1 MADPASY
8 PDAAWPI
15 RRFAVWWLRG
25 KPFAPPADFMSVY
38 RGGDAGLGLTL
49 YRHGPFQVQL
59 FIARPNVHFPRH
71 RHPHIDSA
79 EFHLA
84 GFNEFKS
91 ERNQW
96 LGPFLMVAP
105 TEWHV
110 AESGPE
116 GSSFISIQKWL
127 NGVAPT
133 SVELD
138 WEGDAIDDG
147 HSQAI
152 RPVYIQSRLHDAD
165 MAGYVMAEG
174 GYVYLHLPMEYNGIG
189 GTDG

>member
-1 MADPASY
+1 MSKPI
-8 PDAAWPI
+8 PAWPI

-38 RGGDAGLGLTL
+38 RGGAAGMGVTL
-49 YRHGPFQVQL
+49 YRYGQFQVQL

-79 EFHLA
+79 ELHLA
-84 GFNEFKS
+84 GFNDFKS

-110 AESGPE
+110 AESGPD

-127 NGVAPT
+127 DGVAPT

-138 WEGDAIDDG
+138 WEGGFIDYK
-147 HSQAI
+147 HAAAI
-152 RPVYIQSRLHDAD
+152 RPKYTKVPVADWGQLGDYKLPSAADWAMAFKFPEHD
-165 MAGYVMAEG
+165 
-174 GYVYLHLPMEYNGIG
+174 GIG